1 MTDSI
6 GPGSGA
12 KPPAPGPLAAP
23 VIDTHCHLD
32 MEVDD
37 ELLSVDEALSHAR
50 SVGVARIVQ
59 VGCDIQGS
67 RWAADVAASHD
78 SVVATV
84 ALHPNEAPRIAE
96 SSGASELTRSIDEIA
111 SLATLPRVRAVG
123 ETGMDTFRTGNEGRA
138 VQEHSFREHI
148 RIARDVNKPVVI
160 HDRDAHTE
168 VLDVLASEDLPRDVV
183 FHCYSG
189 DAAMAR
195 ECARAGWYLSFAGTV
210 TFKNASSLRDALL
223 EVPLEQVLV
232 ETDAPYLTPMPY
244 RGRPNA
250 SYLIPHTVRVMAQVR
265 GESEETLCEALF
277 ANAQRV
283 FGAW

>member
-12 KPPAPGPLAAP
+12 KPPVPEPLVAP

-59 VGCDIQGS
+59 VGCDIRGS

-78 SVVATV
+78 SIVATV

-96 SSGASELTRSIDEIA
+96 SSGASGLARSIDEIA

-138 VQEHSFREHI
+138 AQEHSFREHI

-195 ECARAGWYLSFAGTV
+195 ECAQGGWYLSFAGTV
-210 TFKNASSLRDALL
+210 TFKNAASLREALL

-232 ETDAPYLTPMPY
+232 ETDAPYLTPMPH

-265 GESEETLCEALF
+265 GESEATLCEALF

-283 FGAW
+283 FGPW